1 MFHLCSDLP
10 FAKAKR
16 VDTQSPMDD
25 DEEYPYDGLQ
35 LVADDPEPCTVD
47 TWESFGL
54 PYLVATFVDIEQRAY
69 LNNQNQPEW
78 LWSRTHAYFKIQR
91 ESWRLLQQNQAN
103 IKHHLEV
110 NCQVDS
116 EEFRYR
122 GQKSSGE
129 GELWKDHAFLSR
141 GWLCLLLWVSKNRP
155 LKAENKH
162 LSMKLLFSIV
172 SKSFQYMCQL
182 MGDTPITLIG
192 MAISKS
198 TGSLVSEVLTFTHQ
212 GHCTNWD
219 RLVQHVPGA
228 KTLWERLR
236 REIWN
241 GYCISTSLEQASFH
255 Q

>member
-103 IKHHLEV
+103 IKYHLEV

-116 EEFRYR
+116 EEF
-122 GQKSSGE
+122 G
-129 GELWKDHAFLSR
+129 F
-141 GWLCLLLWVSKNRP
+141 
-155 LKAENKH
+155 
-162 LSMKLLFSIV
+162 
-172 SKSFQYMCQL
+172 
-182 MGDTPITLIG
+182 
-192 MAISKS
+192 
-198 TGSLVSEVLTFTHQ
+198 
-212 GHCTNWD
+212 
-219 RLVQHVPGA
+219 
-228 KTLWERLR
+228 
-236 REIWN
+236 
-241 GYCISTSLEQASFH
+241 
-255 Q
+255 